1 MLFSFGKDAMS
12 THRLLPT
19 IVFASSSLLACGG
32 QIDAVLDG
40 PDAPGPPADGSADA
54 VTKPDAA
61 KDAPGPDV
69 APITD
74 AGADVRSCEGGWPTT
89 KGQICTFE
97 AGIACC
103 TPSLDQDGGEVICCA
118 TGGQ

>member
-1 MLFSFGKDAMS
+1 MS
-12 THRLLPT
+12 HRLLPT

-32 QIDAVLDG
+32 QLDAITDG
-40 PDAPGPPADGSADA
+40 PDAPPGPPPDGAADVIAR
-54 VTKPDAA
+54 DAA
-61 KDAPGPDV
+61 IDATPDV

-74 AGADVRSCEGGWPTT
+74 AGPDVRSCEGGWPTT
-89 KGQICTFE
+89 KGQICTFD

-103 TPSLDQDGGEVICCA
+103 SPAIGQDGGEVICCA